1 MLVMRLG
8 SKIKKKKFAII
19 GTRVTNCFYELLLSE
34 HLMIKTQKKYY
45 MTSLVCGIEKEMIQ
59 MNLVT
64 KQEQTHS
71 LSK

>member
-1 MLVMRLG
+1 MYGPRDCHAE
-8 SKIKKKKFAII
+8 KTK
-19 GTRVTNCFYELLLSE
+19 SE
-34 HLMIKTQKKYY
+34 KEKYY

>member
-8 SKIKKKKFAII
+8 SKIKKKIAII
-19 GTRVTNCFYELLLSE
+19 GTRVTNSFYELLLSE
-34 HLMIKTQKKYY
+34 HLMIKTQKKKYY